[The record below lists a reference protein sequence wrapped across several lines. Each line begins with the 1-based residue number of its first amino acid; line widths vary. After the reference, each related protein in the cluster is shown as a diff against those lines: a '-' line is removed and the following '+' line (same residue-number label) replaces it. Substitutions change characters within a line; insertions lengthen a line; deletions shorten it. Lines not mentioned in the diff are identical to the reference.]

1 MNFVVAI
8 DGPAASGKGT
18 ITREIANQLGLTV
31 LPTGDI
37 YRCLALEVLRNG
49 YGMDHVDEIVEL
61 AKKLNIQFKNEG
73 DKEVVLLNGNDVSD
87 EIREPAVA
95 KVSSMVSVMIQ
106 VREQLTLLQRRMAE
120 GKNIIAEGRDM
131 GTVIFPNA
139 DVKLYIDASEEV
151 RAKRRYKEYVSKGI
165 DTTYE
170 KVLED
175 LRWRDNNDKNKE
187 VGALRKADDAILIDT
202 TEMSIE
208 EAVAQIRNE
217 IEAKRRENNKETT
230 GKNYNSKEH
239 LTNASSFDE
248 YDSFDM

>member
-18 ITREIANQLGLTV
+18 ITREISNQLGLTV

-73 DKEVVLLNGNDVSD
+73 DKEVVLLNENDVSD

-95 KVSSMVSVMIQ
+95 KVSSMVSAMIQ
-106 VREQLTLLQRRMAE
+106 VREQMTLLQRKMAE

-139 DVKLYIDASEEV
+139 DVKIYIDASEEV
-151 RAKRRYKEYVSKGI
+151 RAKRRYKEYVAKGI
-165 DTTYE
+165 DITYE

-217 IEAKRRENNKETT
+217 IEAKRRKNNKETT
-230 GKNYNSKEH
+230 GKNYNYKEH
-239 LTNASSFDE
+239 LTNPSSFDD

>member
-37 YRCLALEVLRNG
+37 YRCLALEVLRKG
-49 YGMDHVDEIVEL
+49 YGMDHIYEIVEL
-61 AKKLNIQFKNEG
+61 AKQLNIQFKNEG
-73 DKEVVLLNGNDVSD
+73 D
-87 EIREPAVA
+87 
-95 KVSSMVSVMIQ
+95 
-106 VREQLTLLQRRMAE
+106 
-120 GKNIIAEGRDM
+120 
-131 GTVIFPNA
+131 
-139 DVKLYIDASEEV
+139 
-151 RAKRRYKEYVSKGI
+151 
-165 DTTYE
+165 
-170 KVLED
+170 
-175 LRWRDNNDKNKE
+175 KE